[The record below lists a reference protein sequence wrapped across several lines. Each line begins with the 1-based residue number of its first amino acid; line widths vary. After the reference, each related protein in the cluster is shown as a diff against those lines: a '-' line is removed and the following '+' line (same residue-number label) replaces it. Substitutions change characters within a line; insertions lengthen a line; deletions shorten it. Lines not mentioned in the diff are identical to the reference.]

1 LDNLAEV
8 RIKHNSGQT
17 KHVQIAIK
25 KHVVLKFNQGIVTA
39 LLWLDN
45 QTWVLIKRQC
55 TMHLPKW
62 HAVW

>member
-25 KHVVLKFNQGIVTA
+25 N
-39 LLWLDN
+39 
-45 QTWVLIKRQC
+45 
-55 TMHLPKW
+55 M
-62 HAVW
+62 